1 MFRLEKIFQQDDL
14 LLINTFVFFK
24 SFIIFSSIYI
34 FSILEF
40 NSIFDL
46 SNVNIYIKSNYFYLS
61 FYLSIF
67 YLLAS
72 FIFNRANKYKTNFI
86 SFLLN
91 DILPLSTSILIC
103 VMIFF
108 IFKINFD
115 ININIFGSL
124 ILTIVNLFLFKICT
138 NYLYNVLI
146 DENVIQRNIL
156 LVGSVDSV
164 KKLLNESNDKINI
177 YKCCLI
183 KFNNDDVLLK
193 ARQEI
198 KIPIFTEK
206 ADIRSILEYHALGQV
221 WILDKNEP
229 VSHSIDYYLK
239 FVIKFSVD
247 ILILNMKTNP
257 KSLSKNLIN
266 QKYEYKNYEISK
278 FHGSGLFV
286 KILLDKTLSVFF
298 LLLLSP
304 VIIVAMAF
312 IYLEDGFPI
321 FFTQDR
327 TGWDGRR
334 FEIFKLRSLKKN
346 KFDKTIQVSK
356 DDKRYLRIGKIIRRF
371 SIDELPQFLNV
382 LNGDMSIVGPR
393 PHMVEHDIQYAKVF
407 ESFLKR
413 HKTNPGI
420 TGWAQV
426 SGHRGATPTTEHMKN
441 RMDADLWYMNNW
453 TIWLDIF
460 IMIKTFYII
469 FSKPGT

>member
-1 MFRLEKIFQQDDL
+1 MSK
-14 LLINTFVFFK
+14 VF
-24 SFIIFSSIYI
+24 IFS
-34 FSILEF
+34 
-40 NSIFDL
+40 
-46 SNVNIYIKSNYFYLS
+46 
-61 FYLSIF
+61 
-67 YLLAS
+67 
-72 FIFNRANKYKTNFI
+72 
-86 SFLLN
+86 
-91 DILPLSTSILIC
+91 
-103 VMIFF
+103 
-108 IFKINFD
+108 
-115 ININIFGSL
+115 
-124 ILTIVNLFLFKICT
+124 
-138 NYLYNVLI
+138 
-146 DENVIQRNIL
+146 
-156 LVGSVDSV
+156 LVTCKVQ
-164 KKLLNESNDKINI
+164 INI

-183 KFNNDDVLLK
+183 KFYNDDALLK

-206 ADIRSILEYHALGQV
+206 ADMRSILEYHALGQV

-229 VSHSIDYYLK
+229 VSNPINYYLK

-257 KSLSKNLIN
+257 KSLSKNLVN
-266 QKYEYKNYEISK
+266 HKYEYKNYEISK
-278 FHGSGLFV
+278 FHGSSLFV
-286 KILLDKTLSVFF
+286 KILLDEMLSIFF

>member
-14 LLINTFVFFK
+14 LFINTFVFFK

-61 FYLSIF
+61 FYLPIF